1 MVLAVFV
8 ATVLIAQL
16 CGTPIPSCLIGAAL
30 GTIIYEVI
38 TGFKSPR
45 FISSCGAT
53 VSAVQGALILGDS
66 NNNYVAVAVGGVIIA
81 IVYILFALLIKFGG
95 RKLFDRIFPP
105 IVVGPVTMV
114 IGLNLAGFIPSY
126 LGFTDPTTGA
136 VLKGKAFEIAVQTQ
150 MIPRLVALFTLLI
163 TAFVSHYGKGFLKT
177 LSFLVGLIS
186 GFILA
191 VALEFSHAYDFG
203 IASHYTNIKWF
214 NPDDFAFMK
223 WANSPFSWKQLPD
236 ILLLFI
242 PVSICAALEHYS
254 DHKTLSN
261 ILGTDLT
268 VNPGLDRTLIGDG
281 VASAVGAAVGGLPNT
296 SYGESIATIG
306 FSKIGSVWIT
316 LVAALIVGVLGFLAP
331 VTAFIS
337 SIPSAVF
344 AGCAFILYGYIA
356 ESGLK
361 TLFNSHVDLADNRNL
376 IIISVILTSG
386 VSGVA
391 LFSASFT
398 GTSLAMVLGVLLNL
412 ILKPSKNKVS

>member
-8 ATVLIAQL
+8 ATVLIANI

-30 GTIIYEVI
+30 GTIIYEAI

-53 VSAVQGALILGDS
+53 VSAVVGALALGGS
-66 NNNYVAVAVGGVIIA
+66 NNYVAVAIGGVIIA
-81 IVYILFALLIKFGG
+81 VVYILFALLIKFGG

-114 IGLNLAGFIPSY
+114 IGLNLASFIPGY

-136 VLKGKAFEIAVQTQ
+136 LLTGKAFEIAVQTQ

-191 VALEFSHAYDFG
+191 VVLEFSHAYDFS
-203 IASHYTNIKWF
+203 IASHYINIKWF
-214 NPDDFAFMK
+214 NPDDFAFMRWK
-223 WANSPFSWKQLPD
+223 DSPFSWDQLPN
-236 ILLLFI
+236 ILILFI

-306 FSKIGSVWIT
+306 FSKVGSVWIT
-316 LVAALIVGVLGFLAP
+316 LVAALIVGILGFLAP

-386 VSGVA
+386 VSGIA
-391 LFSASFT
+391 LFSASFK

-412 ILKPSKNKVS
+412 ILKPSKNKVSQ

>member
-1 MVLAVFV
+1 
-8 ATVLIAQL
+8 
-16 CGTPIPSCLIGAAL
+16 
-30 GTIIYEVI
+30 
-38 TGFKSPR
+38 
-45 FISSCGAT
+45 
-53 VSAVQGALILGDS
+53 
-66 NNNYVAVAVGGVIIA
+66 
-81 IVYILFALLIKFGG
+81 
-95 RKLFDRIFPP
+95 
-105 IVVGPVTMV
+105 
-114 IGLNLAGFIPSY
+114 
-126 LGFTDPTTGA
+126 
-136 VLKGKAFEIAVQTQ
+136 
-150 MIPRLVALFTLLI
+150 
-163 TAFVSHYGKGFLKT
+163 
-177 LSFLVGLIS
+177 
-186 GFILA
+186 
-191 VALEFSHAYDFG
+191 
-203 IASHYTNIKWF
+203 
-214 NPDDFAFMK
+214 MK

-391 LFSASFT
+391 LFSPSFKI
-398 GTSLAMVLGVLLNL
+398 TSLAMVLGVLLNL
-412 ILKPSKNKVS
+412 ILKPSKNKVSQ

>member
-8 ATVLIAQL
+8 ATVLIANI

-30 GTIIYEVI
+30 GTIIYEAI

-66 NNNYVAVAVGGVIIA
+66 NNNYVAVAIGGVIIA

-114 IGLNLAGFIPSY
+114 IGLNLARFIPKY
-126 LGFTDPTTGA
+126 LSSANANNNPKLITWLP
-136 VLKGKAFEIAVQTQ
+136 L
-150 MIPRLVALFTLLI
+150 LVAII
-163 TAFVSHYGKGFLKT
+163 TMVIVAITSHYGKGFIKT
-177 LSFLVGLIS
+177 IAFLIGLRS
-186 GFILA
+186 GYIICLI
-191 VALEFSHAYDFG
+191 LEFSHAYDFG

-214 NPDDFAFMK
+214 NPNDFAFMK

-281 VASAVGAAVGGLPNT
+281 VASAVGSAVGGLPNT

-306 FSKIGSVWIT
+306 FSKVGSVWIT

-386 VSGVA
+386 VSGVF
-391 LFSASFT
+391 LFSESFS

-412 ILKPSKNKVS
+412 ILKPSKNKVSQ